1 MARRLRGKTGTQ
13 GGFTMIE
20 VMLVLLII
28 SLLATIA
35 VPYLSKA
42 LRSGHRASMVADSRE
57 LYSAFMRYRLDSGA
71 FPSIFAPPET
81 AFNTQTLAPLSTGG
95 YYSGVT
101 SLLNKLWR
109 DRIPIY
115 IALSVE
121 SANDQF
127 WTLMRSKKYRDMWI
141 LVAHTDRLPFFAHG
155 GGWMDGVYI
164 LYQGRFVK
172 VDEAR

>member
-1 MARRLRGKTGTQ
+1 MDIRASGQSRKQ
-13 GGFTMIE
+13 CGFTMIE
-20 VMLVLLII
+20 VMLVLVII

-42 LRSGHRASMVADSRE
+42 LRSGHRASLVADSLE
-57 LYSAFMRYRLDSGA
+57 LYSAMMRYRLDSGA
-71 FPSIFAPPET
+71 FPSIFSPPET

-95 YYSGVT
+95 YYTGVT

-115 IALSVE
+115 IAHNID

-127 WTLMRSKKYRDMWI
+127 WSLLRSEKYRDMWI
-141 LVAHTDRLPFFAHG
+141 LIAHTDQFPIDSG
-155 GGWMDGVYI
+155 DWWDGVYI
-164 LYQGRFVK
+164 LYRGRFVK

>member
-1 MARRLRGKTGTQ
+1 MGSRTRRSSKNQ
-13 GGFTMIE
+13 DGFTMIE

-42 LRSGHRASMVADSRE
+42 LRSGTRASLVADSRE

-71 FPSIFAPPET
+71 FPSIFSPPET

-101 SLLNKLWR
+101 SLLGKLWR
-109 DRIPIY
+109 GRVPIY
-115 IALSVE
+115 IALNGD

-127 WTLMRSKKYRDMWI
+127 WTLVRSKKYRDMWI
-141 LVAHTDRLPFFAHG
+141 LIAHTNQFPIDPG
-155 GGWMDGVYI
+155 SWWDGVYI
-164 LYQGRFVK
+164 LYRGRFVK